1 MKVRIDHRRT
11 ITPADVAAVALL
23 REGFARLKAR
33 KVSSALDGAKS
44 KSCEAGCADSASVNL
59 GNHESASQGL
69 DETQ

>member
-1 MKVRIDHRRT
+1 MKVRIDHRRAPT
-11 ITPADVAAVALL
+11 AEDRIAASLIA
-23 REGFARLKAR
+23 EGFRRLRAQQNT
-33 KVSSALDGAKS
+33 ALDGAKS